1 MNRVA
6 IDVDEVLV
14 NFLYPMA
21 KYHKKVHKLW
31 SKPKY
36 NYVYRQIFDIDET
49 ESQKMVRE
57 FYKSKDF
64 MELTPITGS
73 QLAMYKLRA
82 NAKKMYVLTGRQEV
96 VRDETETWIQHYF
109 PGIFDDVILTNSY
122 TPNEI
127 RKIDICRAL
136 NIGLLID
143 DNIGICEECIE
154 DGVQALNFIGTGEE
168 TYPWCEESAIS
179 LNGWDSICQSD
190 LSLLNL

>member
-21 KYHKKVHKLW
+21 KYHNKVHKLC

-49 ESQKMVRE
+49 DSQKMVRE

-64 MELTPITGS
+64 MELTPIIGS

-82 NAKKMYVLTGRQEV
+82 NAKKMYVLTGRQDV
-96 VRDETETWIQHYF
+96 VREETETWIQRYF
-109 PGIFDDVILTNSY
+109 PDIFDDVILTNSY
-122 TPNEI
+122 TQNEVK
-127 RKIDICRAL
+127 KIDLCRAL
-136 NIGLLID
+136 NIGLIID
-143 DNIGICEECIE
+143 DNIGICRECIN
-154 DGVQALNFIGTGEE
+154 DGVKAINFIGHDEI
-168 TYPWCEESAIS
+168 YPWCEKSDIS
-179 LNGWDSICQSD
+179 LHGWDNII
-190 LSLLNL
+190 